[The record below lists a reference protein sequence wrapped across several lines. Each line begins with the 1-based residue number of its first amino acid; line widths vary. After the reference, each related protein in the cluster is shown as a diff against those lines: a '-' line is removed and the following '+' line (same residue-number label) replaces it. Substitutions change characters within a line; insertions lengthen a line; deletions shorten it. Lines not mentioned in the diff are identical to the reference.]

1 VRANK
6 LLIPPSKTHPQKNH
20 PIFDAQSFS
29 MKQLLSFIILLFS
42 FSSFAQE
49 KPEGLFINS
58 KAPDFKAKD
67 QSGVDINL
75 KDLRKKGPVVLI
87 FYRGNWCPYCN
98 KELTRLQDSLHLIT
112 EKGATVIAVTPE
124 ASEGI
129 NKTIEKT
136 KAMFSI
142 VHDEEMKIAKG
153 YKVAYEVDERTTGR
167 YKSFGTDLLAIN
179 EQKLKVVLPVPAV
192 YIINKEGTVTYRYFN
207 EDYKKRPAI
216 KDILAELK

>member
-1 VRANK
+1 
-6 LLIPPSKTHPQKNH
+6 
-20 PIFDAQSFS
+20 
-29 MKQLLSFIILLFS
+29 MKQLLSFIFLLLA

-67 QSGVDINL
+67 QNGVDINL
-75 KDLRKKGPVVLI
+75 KDIRKKGPVVII

-98 KELTRLQDSLHLIT
+98 KELTRLQDSLQLIT
-112 EKGATVIAVTPE
+112 EKGAQVIAITPE

-129 NKTIEKT
+129 GKTIEKT
-136 KAMFSI
+136 KASFSI
-142 VHDEEMKIAKG
+142 VHDEEMKIAKS
-153 YKVAYEVDERTTGR
+153 YKVAYDVDERTTSR
-167 YKSFGTDLLAIN
+167 YKSFGNDLLAVN
-179 EQKLKVVLPVPAV
+179 QQKLKVVLPVPAV
-192 YIINKEGTVTYRYFN
+192 YIVNKEGSVTYRYFN